1 MSFQV
6 QVYSKVN
13 QLYIYIYPLLFRFFF
28 HRGHYRVLSRVPCA
42 TWQVGPYQF
51 SHSVVFNFATTC
63 TAALQ
68 ASLSITKCQRLLKLL
83 SIELVIPS
91 NNLTL
96 CCLLLLL
103 PEIFP
108 ASGSFLMSQPFA
120 SGSQSIG
127 ASASA
132 SVLSMN
138 IQD

>member
-1 MSFQV
+1 MLFQV

-68 ASLSITKCQRLLKLL
+68 ASLSITNYQRLLKLL